1 MNSKADL
8 KDLNNVLQSLE
19 MKADQNKLE
28 MISRAIENK
37 ADKYEL
43 QTVQKKSSTFE
54 TDNRAQQWQQEKFEY
69 DKKMQEI
76 EKTILRISK
85 DQDTELE
92 NLRKQLMSTI

>member
-1 MNSKADL
+1 
-8 KDLNNVLQSLE
+8 

-69 DKKMQEI
+69 DKKM
-76 EKTILRISK
+76 
-85 DQDTELE
+85 
-92 NLRKQLMSTI
+92 

>member
-1 MNSKADL
+1 
-8 KDLNNVLQSLE
+8 

-54 TDNRAQQWQQEKFEY
+54 TDNRA
-69 DKKMQEI
+69 
-76 EKTILRISK
+76 
-85 DQDTELE
+85 
-92 NLRKQLMSTI
+92 